1 MRFIA
6 LPNGS
11 CRLINK
17 KGRLLPLSAL
27 PNPSRVM
34 VIDTIPDGPFD
45 HMDAGPHPTSAER
58 KMYLE
63 GQRLINCGWCPYHR
77 GENGTRLPKHRSWKE
92 HRDSQYHPVNNGGSQ
107 WDRAI

>member
-27 PNPSRVM
+27 PNPSRIM
-34 VIDTIPDGPFD
+34 VIDTIPDGPYD
-45 HMDAGPHPTSAER
+45 HMDPGFDPVPYWKNHPYMWDRKER
-58 KMYLE
+58 
-63 GQRLINCGWCPYHR
+63 NCCMP
-77 GENGTRLPKHRSWKE
+77 NDNSWKR
-92 HRDSQYHPVNNGGSQ
+92 HRDTRYRVNKEVV
-107 WDRAI
+107 